1 MKRILI
7 ISTPPEFGGG
17 ETYVLSLIKQLPEFE
32 FVVMTNLLEL
42 KKEVAQLD
50 GPRVRSVWLAVK
62 FYTKYQIWL
71 SFILQ
76 PFIWIQLIRVFSLDK
91 PDLIHIQSHEER
103 LSVWLPAIIFR
114 IPVIWTMHGSIDTS
128 GSKLYSN
135 YFRIVARSTKRI
147 ICISKYVQES
157 VIKAGVSPDKLT
169 VIYNGVDTERF
180 KPIDPLGP
188 YITYIG
194 RFEEIKNPNLFIDAA
209 AIIHEQHPLHKFK
222 MIGDG
227 SLFEE
232 CVEQAT
238 KLELNDVLQ
247 FEGYKNDILPYI
259 QTSRIIVIPSRDE
272 GMSIVAAEAMSCGIP
287 IVATAVGGLVE
298 VVSDGFTGIFA
309 KPNNAVSLANAISS
323 IYSSPS
329 QAASFREQARTLAVQ
344 KFDINLM
351 INDIKV
357 VYEHVLYK

>member
-17 ETYVLSLIKQLPEFE
+17 ETYVLSLIKRLPEFE
-32 FVVMTNLLEL
+32 FVVMTNLLVLRE
-42 KKEVAQLD
+42 EVAQLN
-50 GPRVRSVWLAVK
+50 GPRVRSVRLAVK

-76 PFIWIQLIRVFSLDK
+76 PFIWIQLIRVISIDK
-91 PDLIHIQSHEER
+91 PDLIHVQSHEER

-135 YFRIVARSTKRI
+135 YLRIVAQSTKRI

-157 VIKAGVSPDKLT
+157 VVKAGVSPDKLT
-169 VIYNGVDTERF
+169 VIYNGVDTKRF
-180 KPIDPLGP
+180 KPMEPLGP

-194 RFEEIKNPNLFIDAA
+194 RFEEVKNPSLFIDAA
-209 AIIHEQHPLHKFK
+209 AIIHKQYPLLEFK

-232 CVEQAT
+232 CIEQAT
-238 KLELNDVLQ
+238 KLELNNVLQ
-247 FEGYKNDILPYI
+247 FEGYKNDILPHI
-259 QTSRIIVIPSRDE
+259 QASRILVIPSRDE

-298 VVSDGFTGIFA
+298 VVSDGLTGILTE
-309 KPNNAVSLANAISS
+309 PNDAVSLANGILS

-329 QAASFREQARTLAVQ
+329 KAISFGAQARTLAKK
-344 KFDINLM
+344 KFDVKLM
-351 INDIKV
+351 LNSTKGE
-357 VYEHVLYK
+357 YERVLSK